1 MTSLFSQMSDDQAA
15 LAGCGVA
22 LLASFT
28 VMAVSYHVGRLVRRD
43 AAHPAPELPVNVGV
57 QSRPAAGTGSRRVE
71 RRAA

>member
-1 MTSLFSQMSDDQAA
+1 MTAFVSQMSDDQAA

-28 VMAVSYHVGRLVRRD
+28 MMAVSYHVGRLVRRD
-43 AAHPAPELPVNVGV
+43 SVQPEQEPPVDIGL
-57 QSRPAAGTGSRRVE
+57 QSRPAGGTGSRLVE